1 MSHETINLICAEL
14 PGTEKAELAQ
24 GVDGWTVGG
33 EPFARVLG
41 EAVEVRGGEEAS
53 WVGLPLGAPE
63 AELRPSIVE
72 AYELVRG
79 SLPEDVQV
87 TLDRTSG

>member
-14 PGTEKAELAQ
+14 PGTEKAALAD

-33 EPFARVLG
+33 QPFARVVG
-41 EAVEVRGGEEAS
+41 TAVEVRGAEGS
-53 WVGLPLGAPE
+53 WVGLALGPE
-63 AELRPSIVE
+63 AELRPRIVE
-72 AYELVRG
+72 AYERVRG
-79 SLPEDVQV
+79 SLPQDIQV